1 MFEKLLSK
9 FKKDKKGGKAPA
21 AKKPAASAA
30 AKATEAT
37 AVANDDADTAT
48 QTEGVTQDN
57 AAVEASPPEENGNG
71 NGKPRVD
78 VIDAM
83 GNSVAD
89 MVTNIA
95 EQLSASTEQLS
106 KSRRYTNFAFTLL
119 GVTLLSTGVYLTVM
133 TLQLSSR
140 LTQVDETLSMLT
152 EQTGDQDNSIALIEE
167 MRGEVT
173 ALLAGQ
179 VQLSEQTSG
188 GGTDNSENTEQLR
201 RLTQSLEALLQNQAA
216 TDARLA
222 NLGELLKQMDGT
234 GNQKVQK
241 LLEDVEQ
248 KVADLYVIE
257 QARIARELQRLR
269 SETAASD

>member
-9 FKKDKKGGKAPA
+9 FKKDKGRQTPA

-57 AAVEASPPEENGNG
+57 AAVEASPPEENSNGNG

-78 VIDAM
+78 VIDAS
-83 GNSVAD
+83 NSVAD

-173 ALLAGQ
+173 TLLAGQ